1 MSKAS
6 ERLRH
11 FREAKRQLTEINKKR
26 DNVVVI
32 HYSCESF
39 YDRPDGTS
47 PRITS
52 IAVRNLAT
60 GQTESFSIHQV
71 AERDKKLTIEDIND
85 HYDELEKKMLK
96 EFYDYVEKHEHYQ
109 WVHWNMRNINYGF
122 AALEHR
128 YKVFGGDP
136 VKIHE
141 SCRHDLSLLLMQL
154 YGDNYIHHRR
164 LENIVE
170 KNSLSHPHFLKGAE
184 EVEAFEN
191 SNYVKLHQSTLCKV
205 DIISHLVD
213 RAVSRTLKTDAKRTG
228 IYGNYFAFAIEKM
241 RENWVFVLIGI
252 IGSIASITSWLRGC

>member
-6 ERLRH
+6 ERFHRR
-11 FREAKRQLTEINKKR
+11 REAKRQLTEINKNR
-26 DNVVVI
+26 NNVVVI

-60 GQTESFSIHQV
+60 GQTESFSIHQI

-96 EFYDYVEKHEHYQ
+96 EFYDYMEKHENYQ

-128 YKVFGGDP
+128 YKVLGGDP

-141 SCRHDLSLLLMQL
+141 SCRHDLSRLLLAL
-154 YGDNYIHHRR
+154 YGPDYIEHRR
-164 LENIVE
+164 LENFV
-170 KNSLSHPHFLKGAE
+170 KLNSISNLNFLSGADE
-184 EVEAFEN
+184 AEAFEN
-191 SNYVKLHQSTLCKV
+191 GEYVKLHQSTLCKV
-205 DIISHLVD
+205 DIISYLAD
-213 RAVSRTLKTDAKRTG
+213 RAVSNTLKTDAKLTG
-228 IYGNYFAFAIEKM
+228 IYGNYLTFAIEKM
-241 RENWVFVLIGI
+241 RESWFFVLWSIAGT
-252 IGSIASITSWLRGC
+252 IASILSLLSKH